1 MALFLSKLTL
11 INQALL
17 ELGLLSVAAVNESDA
32 AKFIAAKLDSL
43 LPNLLL
49 TTNWH
54 FALKY
59 REDNTPLTEN
69 FSPEYPYTYQ
79 LPYDFGRFYHGGSQF
94 VDYQL
99 IDGYVLSHSKP
110 LTYYYT
116 VNTVDY
122 AVMPTYFARVLAL
135 YAAAD
140 SAIALTQNVQL
151 AHLLESRYQ
160 QEKMNAL
167 LLESME
173 HGLMI
178 APHNDFDRIRVV

>member
-1 MALFLSKLTL
+1 MPLSLSKLTL

-17 ELGLLSVAAVNESDA
+17 ELGLLSVATVNESDA
-32 AKFIAAKLDSL
+32 AKFIAAKLDNL

-49 TTNWH
+49 TTHWH
-54 FALKY
+54 FAMKY
-59 REDNTPLTEN
+59 REDNTPITQN
-69 FSPEYPYTYQ
+69 FSPDYPYTYQ
-79 LPYDFGRFYHGGSQF
+79 LPYDFGRFFHCGSQC

-99 IDGYVLSHSKP
+99 VDGYLLSHSKP
-110 LTYYYT
+110 IAYYYT
-116 VNTVDY
+116 VNSIDY
-122 AVMPTYFARVLAL
+122 AVMPTYFARALAL

-151 AHLLESRYQ
+151 AHLLESKYQ

-173 HGLMI
+173 QGI
-178 APHNDFDRIRVV
+178 KNAPHNDFDRMRFV